1 MNTIGENI
9 KGIREHKGLSQKEL
23 AGMIEVNPAQY
34 GRVENDKVEPTL
46 KTLLKIADALE
57 VTLDELVKGKADPL
71 KEVKV
76 KDKSLLSKVQ
86 LIDQLPADEKD
97 TVLKVIDM
105 ALTKMKM
112 KDFFRQQLAQ

>member
-9 KGIREHKGLSQKEL
+9 KKLREQKGLSQKEL

-57 VTLDELVKGKADPL
+57 VTLDDLVKGKDDPL
-71 KEVKV
+71 KEVEV
-76 KDKSLLSKVQ
+76 KDKSLMSKIQ
-86 LIDQLPADEKD
+86 MIDQLPTDEKE

-112 KDFFRQQLAQ
+112 KDFFQQQLAQ